1 LTRSAKIVIV
11 ASAGVVVAAGLIGFL
26 VWKSRSKDGLPT
38 VKVTRGAITEKAQA
52 VGEIQPRLKFQV
64 KSKIPGIVKSCFVE
78 VGDTVKA
85 GDPLFEIGPDPTP
98 TERTEVARN
107 LERAQAS
114 FERIQ
119 AKYDRYRELYPSGV
133 ISRQDLEDTKETFEL
148 ARVAL
153 EQAKEQR
160 ELALRG
166 KVESG
171 GNPVESIIRAP
182 ADGTLLTRAVNPGE
196 PIVPLTSYQ
205 PGTELASIADVRD
218 LLFRGTVDEIDVDKL
233 KLGLPV
239 RIKVGALPTGTVAG
253 ELVRIAPQSR
263 LKDGA
268 TVFDVEISLDPG
280 QKAVLRAGYS
290 CNASIVVREK
300 QDVLLLPERVV
311 TYDKDSGK
319 ASVEVPAGSSGSPAK
334 KVPIEAGLSDGLQVE
349 VVSGLHEGEAVI
361 DRPPEVKKNN

>member
-1 LTRSAKIVIV
+1 VTRSAKVVLI
-11 ASAGVVVAAGLIGFL
+11 ASAGALVVAGSIGFL
-26 VWKSRSKDGLPT
+26 AWKSRSNNELPT

-78 VGDTVKA
+78 VGDSVKA

-98 TERTEVARN
+98 TERTEVDRN

-114 FERIQ
+114 FNRIE
-119 AKYDRYRELYPSGV
+119 AKYDRYRELFPSGV
-133 ISRQDLEDTKETFEL
+133 ISRQDLEDTKETYEL

-171 GNPVESIIRAP
+171 GNQVESIIRAP

-205 PGTELASIADVRD
+205 PGTELASIADVTD

-239 RIKVGALPTGTVAG
+239 RIKVGALPNGAVTGK
-253 ELVRIAPQSR
+253 LVRIAPQSR

-268 TVFDVEISLDPG
+268 TVFDVEIALDPG

-311 TYDKDSGK
+311 TYDKDSGQ
-319 ASVEVPAGSSGSPAK
+319 ASVEIPGSSAKSPPK
-334 KVPIEAGLSDGLQVE
+334 KVSIEAGLSDGIQVE
-349 VVSGLHEGEAVI
+349 VASGLKEGDAVI
-361 DRPPEVKKNN
+361 DRPPEVKKS